1 MSMMCAPKRSVQSKR
16 RQNGTSRGARYSQS
30 HASDLTLKART
41 LGSGEMVVLRSSIG
55 GRQQTEAL
63 MLATLVAIL
72 CNGQL
77 CLLQVCLGQLH
88 SRIRRL
94 MLVISKPIVLS
105 KEYLE
110 AARTLFRGARNM
122 VD

>member
-1 MSMMCAPKRSVQSKR
+1 
-16 RQNGTSRGARYSQS
+16 
-30 HASDLTLKART
+30 
-41 LGSGEMVVLRSSIG
+41 
-55 GRQQTEAL
+55 

-88 SRIRRL
+88 FQTRRL
-94 MLVISKPIVLS
+94 MLVISKPIMLS

-110 AARTLFRGARNM
+110 AARTLFRVSMISTRVILAEPEAGQAFQSIQTVTATTDNSLQSHEGYERKPGRAP
-122 VD
+122 

>member
-1 MSMMCAPKRSVQSKR
+1 
-16 RQNGTSRGARYSQS
+16 
-30 HASDLTLKART
+30 
-41 LGSGEMVVLRSSIG
+41 
-55 GRQQTEAL
+55 

-77 CLLQVCLGQLH
+77 WLLQVCLGQL
-88 SRIRRL
+88 SSQTRRL
-94 MLVISKPIVLS
+94 MQVISKPIILS

-110 AARTLFRGARNM
+110 AARTLLRADRNA

>member
-1 MSMMCAPKRSVQSKR
+1 
-16 RQNGTSRGARYSQS
+16 
-30 HASDLTLKART
+30 
-41 LGSGEMVVLRSSIG
+41 VLRSSIG

-110 AARTLFRGARNM
+110 AARTLFRVARNM